1 MYIFEYIFLLQRVQ
15 CGSHFSVASTEDN
28 ELYYWGLRFKNPT
41 SLYIEDNDSHSST
54 NGSLVNTGDLRLE
67 SITPRKAAGG
77 HSRQNSLS
85 SLHEIANEK
94 SGKSHSRQASLSSVM
109 DDYSQKDKENMLR
122 RDSGNHSRH
131 ASCTDLRRENGSLTK
146 LVSSSSLGD
155 NSKET
160 VSKKDSG
167 NSSRHSSTVDLKKD
181 YGSQSKLVT
190 SANARE
196 NTQKDHKTH
205 SRQSSLTSVSS
216 NASNPI
222 GNSRE
227 EGMFYKEACII

>member
-77 HSRQNSLS
+77 HSRQNSSS

-94 SGKSHSRQASLSSVM
+94 GGKSHSRQASLSSVV
-109 DDYSQKDKENMLR
+109 DDFSQKDKENMLR

-146 LVSSSSLGD
+146 LVSSSSQGE
-155 NSKET
+155 NCKET
-160 VSKKDSG
+160 VSRKDSG

-190 SANARE
+190 SANAKE
-196 NTQKDHKTH
+196 NTQKDRKTH
-205 SRQSSLTSVSS
+205 SRQTSLTSVSS
-216 NASNPI
+216 IASNPN

-227 EGMFYKEACII
+227 EGMFYKETCII